1 MAEASWTKQEDT
13 EVTEEGQSGR
23 LKFIIGGVILIGAI
37 AFLVFNAMSGNTQ
50 LYKTVDEFYADKSR
64 LVGRDLRVAGWVIGE
79 TVEYEQIDA
88 TTSILRFD
96 IVDDHDNPGNRLHV
110 VVHNE
115 PKPDLLQD
123 EAQALVEG
131 RADENGEFTAIPGGL
146 MLKCPTRYE
155 EMEAAGVEVP
165 ADMPSQS
172 SGSN

>member
-1 MAEASWTKQEDT
+1 MAEASWTKQKDT
-13 EVTEEGQSGR
+13 EVVEESKGGR
-23 LKFIIGGVILIGAI
+23 LKFIIGGIVLIGAI
-37 AFLVFNAMSGNTQ
+37 GFLVFNAMSGNTQ
-50 LYKTVDEFYADKSR
+50 LYKTVDEFYADQSR
-64 LVGRDLRVAGWVIGE
+64 LVGRDLRVAGWVLGE

-131 RADENGEFTAIPGGL
+131 RADANGEFTAIPGGL

-155 EMEAAGVEVP
+155 EMEEAGVAVP
-165 ADMPSQS
+165 AEMPSQ
-172 SGSN
+172 